1 MNKWIAESDETKRK
15 AYVQIAEK
23 IGMSPFAV
31 EKDWWVTR
39 TLSIIFDMEIGKHL
53 IFKGGTSLS
62 KAFNLIERFSEDIDL
77 AVDREYFG
85 YAGELTKK
93 ERQRLRKVSGKYV
106 DEVFIPI

>member
-39 TLSIIFDMEIGKHL
+39 TLSK
-53 IFKGGTSLS
+53 
-62 KAFNLIERFSEDIDL
+62 
-77 AVDREYFG
+77 
-85 YAGELTKK
+85 
-93 ERQRLRKVSGKYV
+93 Q
-106 DEVFIPI
+106 